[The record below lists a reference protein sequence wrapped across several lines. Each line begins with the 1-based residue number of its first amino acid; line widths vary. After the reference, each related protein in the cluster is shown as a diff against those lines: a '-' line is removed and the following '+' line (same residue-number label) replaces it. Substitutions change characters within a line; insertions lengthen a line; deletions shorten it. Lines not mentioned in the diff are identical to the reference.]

1 MEAIRLILADASSK
15 KIKVYQMDV
24 KSAFLNDEKKRIETK
39 CGRNKCSIS
48 LEEGSRMPPP

>member
-1 MEAIRLILADASSK
+1 MNECPFRRMMNNTPTLK
-15 KIKVYQMDV
+15 
-24 KSAFLNDEKKRIETK
+24 DEKKRIETK